1 VIAMTTRWFIILLLV
16 PWFGGCAATNLV
28 TPSLQVGSSTLTL
41 ITDFTLAGTQTSSLT
56 ASETDELNH
65 TIGLQSTVRF

>member
-1 VIAMTTRWFIILLLV
+1 MILLLA

-28 TPSLQVGSSTLTL
+28 TPSLQVGSSTLSLT
-41 ITDFTLAGTQTSSLT
+41 TDFTLAGTQTTSLSAT
-56 ASETDELNH
+56 ETDDLNH

>member
-1 VIAMTTRWFIILLLV
+1 MTARWFMILVLA

-41 ITDFTLAGTQTSSLT
+41 INDFTLAGTQTSSLST
-56 ASETDELNH
+56 ADTDELNH
-65 TIGLQSTVRF
+65 SIGLQSTVRF